1 MNLTKRQNEI
11 IDAALMLIAQG
22 GIQKLTIKNLAG
34 MLRITEPA
42 IYRHFKNK
50 AEIIKALIERF
61 DLAVPA
67 GNPALH
73 GFDGVAAFVRS
84 RFEQVIAEPPLARV
98 MFAEELFMD
107 EPNGSEM
114 MLQMMHRHKAA
125 LLGYFLEA
133 QENGEI
139 RRDLAPELL
148 FRLVFGPVRLLI
160 KQWGMVGGAFDLR
173 FKGDELLE
181 TLRKLLK

>member
-1 MNLTKRQNEI
+1 
-11 IDAALMLIAQG
+11 
-22 GIQKLTIKNLAG
+22 
-34 MLRITEPA
+34 
-42 IYRHFKNK
+42 
-50 AEIIKALIERF
+50 
-61 DLAVPA
+61 
-67 GNPALH
+67 
-73 GFDGVAAFVRS
+73 
-84 RFEQVIAEPPLARV
+84 